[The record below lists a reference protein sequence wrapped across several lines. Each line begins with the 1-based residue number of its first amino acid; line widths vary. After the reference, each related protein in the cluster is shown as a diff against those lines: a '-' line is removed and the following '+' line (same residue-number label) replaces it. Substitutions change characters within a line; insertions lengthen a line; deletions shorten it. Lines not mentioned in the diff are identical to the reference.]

1 MFQSCVVGLP
11 LITRAFLFGLA
22 NTLGVFFLY
31 ASRTDSTCICFTSG
45 LLLILLNSWLYML
58 YCYRHGHELLDREK
72 CVLGI
77 LFIEVLAICNIISG
91 NRLIAF
97 ETVPEL
103 TPTNLLFQLAV
114 APLVSCLVTILLCKQ
129 EFLIKEND

>member
-11 LITRAFLFGLA
+11 LITCAFLFGLA

-91 NRLIAF
+91 NRLIA
-97 ETVPEL
+97 
-103 TPTNLLFQLAV
+103 
-114 APLVSCLVTILLCKQ
+114 VSGQYFWQK
-129 EFLIKEND
+129 NGH